1 MAFKKGH
8 EKVGG
13 KPKGHTDEATLASR
27 EVFKSAIEDQFP
39 KMIEAF
45 DKAREQSPVKYLELI
60 TKFAQYVMPKMIDV
74 TTKGEEVKQVF
85 KIGDTEIEL

>member
-1 MAFKKGH
+1 MGAKG
-8 EKVGG
+8 EPKTGG
-13 KPKGHTDEATLASR
+13 KAKGYTDEATLASR
-27 EVFKSAIEDQFP
+27 EIFKSAIEDQFP

-45 DKAREQSPVKYLELI
+45 EKAREQSPVKYLELI

>member
-8 EKVGG
+8 PKTGG
-13 KPKGHTDEATLASR
+13 KPKGYTSEDVKASQ
-27 EVFKSAIEDQFP
+27 EVFRAAIEEQFP

-45 DKAREQSPVKYLELI
+45 EKAREQSPIKYLELI
-60 TKFAQYVMPKMIDV
+60 AKFAQYVMPRMVDV
-74 TTKGEEVKQVF
+74 TTKGEEVKQIF

>member
-1 MAFKKGH
+1 MGFKKGK
-8 EKVGG
+8 EKTGG
-13 KPKGHTDEATLASR
+13 KPKGYQDESTLASR

-60 TKFAQYVMPKMIDV
+60 TKFAQYVMPKMVDI

>member
-8 EKVGG
+8 SKVGG
-13 KPKGHTDEATLASR
+13 KTKGHQDDATLASR
-27 EVFKSAIEDQFP
+27 EVFKSAIEEQFP
-39 KMIEAF
+39 KMMIAFEEAR
-45 DKAREQSPVKYLELI
+45 KQSPIKYLELI
-60 TKFAQYVMPKMIDV
+60 TKFAQYVMPKMVDI